1 MKAWYFVLVAI
12 LIILVYLVCIAVG
25 GWIVQLL
32 WNWLMPYL
40 FQLPTITYWQA
51 LGISFLCGL
60 FFEGGRY
67 SSSQK

>member
-1 MKAWYFVLVAI
+1 MEAWYSVLAAI

-25 GWIVQLL
+25 VWIVQLL

-51 LGISFLCGL
+51 LGISFLCSLL
-60 FFEGGRY
+60 FGGGRY